1 MMNNVDLIFYIDIFL
16 VKLPFKINP
25 LEFYYGYHISIISDY
40 KKGSIPMC
48 NNKKVFVA
56 GATGVIGRRLCQM
69 LINNNWIVYGTTRYA
84 EKSNMLEKMG
94 VKPVVI
100 DVFDSKE
107 LGKILT
113 SIKPHIVFHQ
123 LTDLPAGLDPTKM
136 EAALVRN
143 AKLREEGTRNLVN
156 ASTKANVKKMIAQS
170 IAFVYEPGVLP
181 HTEESSLL
189 NFDDPTYGM
198 TSRAI
203 ASLEQQVLNAPF
215 TGIVL
220 RNGLLYGL
228 DTGFDTPVD
237 FVPPVHVDA
246 AAHAAFLA
254 INCDTSDIFN
264 VSDDDKRLSTEKI
277 KSTLHWNQNYRMN

>member
-1 MMNNVDLIFYIDIFL
+1 
-16 VKLPFKINP
+16 
-25 LEFYYGYHISIISDY
+25 
-40 KKGSIPMC
+40 MC
-48 NNKKVFVA
+48 KNKKVFVA

-69 LINNNWIVYGTTRYA
+69 LLNNDWIVYGTTRYA
-84 EKSNMLEKMG
+84 EKSKMLEDMG
-94 VKPVVI
+94 VKPVVVDI
-100 DVFDSKE
+100 FDAQEVEKA
-107 LGKILT
+107 LT

-143 AKLREEGTRNLVN
+143 AKLREEGTRNLVS
-156 ASTKANVKKMIAQS
+156 AATKVNVKKMIAQS

-181 HTEESSLL
+181 HTEESPLL
-189 NFDDPTYGM
+189 NFEDPTYGM

-203 ASLEQQVLNAPF
+203 ASLEQQVLNASF
-215 TGIVL
+215 VGIVL
-220 RNGLLYGL
+220 RNGLLYGP
-228 DTGFDTPVD
+228 DTGFDAPVD

-254 INCDTSDIFN
+254 INCDANAIYN

-277 KSTLHWNQNYRMN
+277 KSALGWNQSYRING